1 MVVLSATVRCYR
13 KVPGDANCHD
23 VPAFGESL
31 DDMLLLGGQML
42 LAYTNNAETV
52 SGVTAKPG
60 GPGRRE
66 GSGGRPHPGRRP
78 RPDRVHPGLTIA
90 VNGHQC

>member
-42 LAYTNNAETV
+42 LAYTNNAKRSPASRPSQADLVDEKGAV
-52 SGVTAKPG
+52 VARIRVV
-60 GPGRRE
+60 GPDQIE
-66 GSGGRPHPGRRP
+66 CIL
-78 RPDRVHPGLTIA
+78 D
-90 VNGHQC
+90 